1 MTQDTINVILILIS
15 ALSLI
20 VGVVAVILLLKKGS
34 QKPDFSEVYEKNA
47 QQLSSLRQELSL
59 STQQSV
65 KNMGDMIATNQRDF
79 AQSQMENSK
88 AIEERLKTF
97 SFRTTRTGVQG
108 TWRDAKPCIRCRRF
122 KKGSLKCKDSWYS
135 RRDSAF
141 FDSQRDSVI

>member
-34 QKPDFSEVYEKNA
+34 AKPDFSEVYEKNA

-65 KNMGDMIATNQRDF
+65 KNMGDMIATFCTVTDGKLESHRRAFEDF
-79 AQSQMENSK
+79 LFGERAEARAYPKKRRAKAQ
-88 AIEERLKTF
+88 LH
-97 SFRTTRTGVQG
+97 
-108 TWRDAKPCIRCRRF
+108 
-122 KKGSLKCKDSWYS
+122 S
-135 RRDSAF
+135 RG
-141 FDSQRDSVI
+141 